1 MRRDINDFKKQV
13 ESAYDKESKERNI
26 LVGQISELQKQTM
39 KVSADA
45 VSLANALRGDNKTQ
59 GNWGEFVLERLLE
72 DAGLTKGREYQ
83 VQTSLKMR
91 KIIEEILMW
100 LSICLRVE
108 ILLLIQK

>member
-1 MRRDINDFKKQV
+1 M
-13 ESAYDKESKERNI
+13 
-26 LVGQISELQKQTM
+26 VGQISELQKQTM

-83 VQTSLKMR
+83 VQTSFLNEEDKRRNPDVVVHLPEGRDIIDSKVSLVAYEKHAFMR
-91 KIIEEILMW
+91 KI
-100 LSICLRVE
+100 
-108 ILLLIQK
+108 